1 MSQEAA
7 MFNEWVSRMD
17 QLYAPFN
24 TYEDFNAAQEAPV
37 YTFDEDTI
45 SDLYKDARGFRPGEY
60 FWETWNDA
68 SDDQKQVIW
77 DDLVDELRRGN
88 EMLAEMQAIALAK
101 FEAQVAKTMELGAR
115 DRETAIR
122 WIVEGLDLGNYA
134 DADYACWA
142 LNLNYSCAKLFDG
155 VLPRGFV

>member
-1 MSQEAA
+1 MTQEAA
-7 MFNEWVSRMD
+7 MFNEWASQMD
-17 QLYAPFN
+17 QVYAPFD
-24 TYEDFNAAQEAPV
+24 TYEDFNAAEKALM

-45 SDLYKDARGFRPGEY
+45 SDLHKDAYGFRPGEY

-77 DDLVDELRRGN
+77 DDLVDELQRGDAN
-88 EMLAEMQAIALAK
+88 EILAEAIALAK
-101 FEAQVAKTMELGAR
+101 FEAQIAKTMELGAR

-122 WIVEGLDLGNYA
+122 WIVEGLDLGQYA
-134 DADYACWA
+134 DAEYACWA
-142 LNLNYSCAKLFDG
+142 LNLNYNCAKLFDG

>member
-1 MSQEAA
+1 M
-7 MFNEWVSRMD
+7 
-17 QLYAPFN
+17 
-24 TYEDFNAAQEAPV
+24 

-45 SDLYKDARGFRPGEY
+45 SDLHKDARGFRPGEY
-60 FWETWNDA
+60 FWETWTDA
-68 SDDQKQVIW
+68 SHDQKQVIW

-88 EMLAEMQAIALAK
+88 EILAEMQAIALAN
-101 FEAQVAKTMELGAR
+101 FEAQVAKNLELGAQ

-122 WIVEGLDLGNYA
+122 WLVEGLDLGQYA
-134 DADYACWA
+134 DAEYACWA